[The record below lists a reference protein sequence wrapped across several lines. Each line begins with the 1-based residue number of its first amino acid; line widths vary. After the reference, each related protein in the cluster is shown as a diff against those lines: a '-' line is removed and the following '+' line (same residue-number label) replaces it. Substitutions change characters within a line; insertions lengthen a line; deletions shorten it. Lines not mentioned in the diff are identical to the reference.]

1 MKATHQQFCMV
12 FVAVAVIAAG
22 AASEAYGVTY
32 NVINL
37 TPSGNWSQALAAG
50 GGQQGGYNNVGDHR
64 QAFLWSGSAAS
75 GANLH
80 TGAYNESRVN
90 GMSSTQQAGFIHNS
104 GSAPYHAYIWSGSA
118 ASGADLHPPSGFSAS
133 CATGTNGTKQAG
145 FGGNFMIDTEGNI
158 VITGGGTHALLWN
171 GSPTD
176 YVDLNPSGF
185 YNSVATGISGTQQ
198 VGWGQPTSG
207 STMRAL
213 LWSGTPSYINLHPS
227 GYYDSFAK
235 GISGTQQVGMGRPTS
250 TSWNHALL
258 WNGSA
263 ESCVDLRPSGVYESC
278 ANGTNGTQQVG
289 WGTVMVP
296 QYGEV
301 FKRALVWNGSPTDF
315 FYLPT
320 GGFLETWANGID
332 EYGNIVGGATYGTG
346 ATYAVLWQPIPEPA
360 TVSLLALGGLAILG
374 RRRIS
379 R

>member
-1 MKATHQQFCMV
+1 MKATHQQFCKV
-12 FVAVAVIAAG
+12 LLAVMFIAAG
-22 AASEAYGVTY
+22 AASEALGVTY

-37 TPSGNWSQALAAG
+37 TPSGSWSQALAAS
-50 GGQQGGYNNVGDHR
+50 GGQQGGYGLVGNNR

-75 GANLH
+75 GVNLH
-80 TGAYNESRVN
+80 TGPYNESRIN
-90 GMSSTQQAGFIHNS
+90 GMSGTQQAGFIHQL

-133 CATGTNGTKQAG
+133 CAMGTNGTKQAG
-145 FGGNFMIDTEGNI
+145 FGGNFMIDTQGNI

-185 YNSVATGISGTQQ
+185 YNSVAAGISGTQQ

-207 STMRAL
+207 STMRAS
-213 LWSGTPSYINLHPS
+213 LWSSTAASYVNLHPS

-250 TSWNHALL
+250 GSWSHALL

-263 ESCVDLRPSGVYESC
+263 ESFIDLDSAKFYESC
-278 ANGTNGTQQVG
+278 ANGTNGTQQAG

-301 FKRALVWNGSPTDF
+301 FKRAVVWNGSADSYTI
-315 FYLPT
+315 LPT
-320 GGFLETWANGID
+320 GGFYECWANGID
-332 EYGNIVGGATYGTG
+332 AYGNIVGGATYGTG
-346 ATYAVLWQPIPEPA
+346 GTYAVLWQPIPEPA
-360 TVSLLALGGLAILG
+360 TVSLLALGGLAII
-374 RRRIS
+374 RRR
-379 R
+379 RR

>member
-1 MKATHQQFCMV
+1 MKATHQQFCKV
-12 FVAVAVIAAG
+12 LLAVMFIAAG
-22 AASEAYGVTY
+22 AASQAYGVTY

-37 TPSGNWSQALAAG
+37 TPSAGSWSQALAAS
-50 GGQQGGYNNVGDHR
+50 GGQQGGYDYVGGHR
-64 QAFLWSGSAAS
+64 QALLWSGSAAS
-75 GANLH
+75 GVNLH
-80 TGAYNESRVN
+80 TGPYNESRIN
-90 GMSSTQQAGFIHNS
+90 GMSGTQQAGFIHEL
-104 GSAPYHAYIWSGSA
+104 GSAPYHAYTWSGSA
-118 ASGADLHPPSGFSAS
+118 ASGADLHPSGFSAS
-133 CATGTNGTKQAG
+133 CATGTNGTKQVG

-207 STMRAL
+207 SRERAL
-213 LWSGTPSYINLHPS
+213 LWNSSAPSYINLHPS

-235 GISGTQQVGMGRPTS
+235 GTSGTQQVGMGHPTS
-250 TSWNHALL
+250 TSWSHALL
-258 WNGSA
+258 WTGSA
-263 ESCVDLRPSGVYESC
+263 ESFIDLDSAKFYESC

-301 FKRALVWNGSPTDF
+301 FKRAVVWNGSADSYTI
-315 FYLPT
+315 LPL
-320 GGFLETWANGID
+320 GGFFETWSNGID

-346 ATYAVLWQPIPEPA
+346 ATYAVLWQPVPEPA
-360 TVSLLALGGLAILG
+360 TVSLLAMGGLAVLG
-374 RRRIS
+374 RRRK
-379 R
+379 